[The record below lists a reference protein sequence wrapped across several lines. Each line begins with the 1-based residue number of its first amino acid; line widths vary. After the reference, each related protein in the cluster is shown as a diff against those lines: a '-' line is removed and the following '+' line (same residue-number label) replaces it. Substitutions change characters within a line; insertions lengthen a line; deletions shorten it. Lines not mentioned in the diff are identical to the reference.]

1 MSQIASFRAKLSS
14 LRPYLDDP
22 IVSEI
27 VINRPGEAFIAVR
40 GQGYMRRVV
49 LPDLSLTLLES
60 LADVTAAF
68 TSQEIDRQRPLLS
81 AMIPIDL
88 TREMDDTL
96 RGGYRVQ
103 VVRSPAVA
111 EQTLAMCIRKPSILD
126 LSLADY
132 QAQGAFANVNAA
144 EQAELSETRLMKLYR
159 AKDWFNFLQLAVRM
173 HKNIMISAGTNAGKT
188 TFANAILKLIPLEE
202 RIITIE
208 DARELLPQQP
218 NSLHLLFSRGEQ
230 GVASVSAI
238 DLLEASLRLTGDRII
253 MGELRGAEAYSY
265 LEMLNTGTGGSISTI
280 HANSPAMMYERLA
293 MMVLRAG
300 IALNQAQII
309 EYARSLI
316 QVVVQFTFDRHSG
329 LRYVSEILYEGR

>member
-1 MSQIASFRAKLSS
+1 MSQIASFRAKLAS
-14 LRPYLDDP
+14 LRPFLDDP
-22 IVSEI
+22 AVSEI
-27 VINRPGEAFIAVR
+27 VINKPGEAFIAVR
-40 GQGYMRRVV
+40 DHGYMKRVV
-49 LPDLSLTLLES
+49 LPDLTLTLLES

-68 TSQEIDRQRPLLS
+68 TSQEIDRRRPLLS

-88 TREMDDTL
+88 TRDMDDTM

-111 EQTLAMCIRKPSILD
+111 EQTLALCIRKPSLLD

-132 QAQGAFANVNAA
+132 QSRGAFAGVNLTDRDAGT
-144 EQAELSETRLMKLYR
+144 ESQLMQLYR
-159 AKDWFNFLQLAVRM
+159 AKDWFNFLQLAVGM

-188 TFANAILKLIPLEE
+188 TFANAILKLIPMEE

-208 DARELLPQQP
+208 DARELLPRQP

-230 GVASVSAI
+230 GIASVSAI

-300 IALNQAQII
+300 ITLNQAQII

-316 QVVVQFTFDRHSG
+316 QVVVQFKFDRLSG
-329 LRYVSEILYEGR
+329 ARYVSEILYDGL